1 MTNTE
6 LMNLKAALEAKQM
19 ELAAQLR
26 GRVKELTI
34 EGGQPELVDWI
45 QVMSNRDETAGML
58 NRLSST
64 LADVKRALRAIADAC
79 SGNCIRCDRP
89 IAIKRLQSIP
99 WAANG
104 VRCQEQVEAAE
115 EYAASAA
122 LDFYQPKAA

>member
-64 LADVKRALRAIADAC
+64 LADVKRALRAIDDDC
-79 SGNCIRCDRP
+79 YGNCIRCDRP

-99 WAANG
+99 WAAHC
-104 VRCQEQVEAAE
+104 VQCQEELEVGE
-115 EYAASAA
+115 EYGAS
-122 LDFYQPKAA
+122 DFYLPKAA

>member
-34 EGGQPELVDWI
+34 EGGHPELVDWI

-64 LADVKRALRAIADAC
+64 LADVKRSLRAIDDDC
-79 SGNCIRCDRP
+79 YGNCIRCEGP

-99 WAANG
+99 WAANC
-104 VRCQEQVEAAE
+104 VRCQEQVEAGE

>member
-6 LMNLKAALEAKQM
+6 LMKLKAALEAKQM

-34 EGGQPELVDWI
+34 EGCQSELVDWI
-45 QVMSNRDETAGML
+45 QVMSDRDETAGIL

-64 LADVKRALRAIADAC
+64 LADVKHSLRAIDDDC
-79 SGNCIRCDRP
+79 YGECIRCDGA

-99 WAANG
+99 WAAHC
-104 VRCQEQVEAAE
+104 VRCQEQLEAGE
-115 EYAASAA
+115 EYAAS
-122 LDFYQPKAA
+122 DFYQPKAA

>member
-26 GRVKELTI
+26 GRVRALAI
-34 EGGQPELVDWI
+34 EGGQPELVDRI
-45 QVMSNRDETAGML
+45 QVMSDRDETAGVL

-64 LADVKRALRAIADAC
+64 LTDVKRSLRAIDDDC
-79 SGNCIRCDRP
+79 YGNCIRCDRP

-99 WAANG
+99 WAANC
-104 VRCQEQVEAAE
+104 VRCQEQLEAGE